1 MIKLQK
7 ERRITIKPCDKGAGI
22 IILDFQRYMDSC
34 YNHLNS
40 KQKQDDGS
48 FKPYY
53 QKVDKETVESVK
65 TVISKHLKEGLEKE
79 FISKDEFNAMDPVDK
94 TAAKF
99 YEIFKV
105 HKEHL

>member
-1 MIKLQK
+1 MVPYGLVW
-7 ERRITIKPCDKGAGI
+7 
-22 IILDFQRYMDSC
+22 
-34 YNHLNS
+34 LNS
-40 KQKQDDGS
+40 KQKKDDGS